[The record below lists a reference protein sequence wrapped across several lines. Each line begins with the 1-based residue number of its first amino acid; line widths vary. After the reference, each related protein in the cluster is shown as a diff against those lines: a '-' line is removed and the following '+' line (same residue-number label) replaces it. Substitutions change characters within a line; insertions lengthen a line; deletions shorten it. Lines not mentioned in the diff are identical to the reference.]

1 MPTKTVTKESRSGRE
16 YELEVTYEEGRLL
29 RSGDRE
35 SPAEYAEDE
44 ILSVHYLGEDV
55 TDFICGIYSVNDLL
69 N

>member
-35 SPAEYAEDE
+35 SPAEYAEDK
-44 ILSVHYLGEDV
+44 ILSVHYIGEDV
-55 TDFICGIYSVNDLL
+55 TEFICEIYSVNELL